1 MVGLLPG
8 EVEVIGG
15 GVVGV
20 VGGYSLLSFLAG
32 SVGFI
37 MSLGLF
43 MLRDWLSVFSFLLGF
58 TFGLM
63 FYWIL

>member
-15 GVVGV
+15 GGRVV
-20 VGGYSLLSFLAG
+20 VGGYILLSFLAG

-43 MLRDWLSVFSFLLGF
+43 MLRDWLSAFSFLLGF